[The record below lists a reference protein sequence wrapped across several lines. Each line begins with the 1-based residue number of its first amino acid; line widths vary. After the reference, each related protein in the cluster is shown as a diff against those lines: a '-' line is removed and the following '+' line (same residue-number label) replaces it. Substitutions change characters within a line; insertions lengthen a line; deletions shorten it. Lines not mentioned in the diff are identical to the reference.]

1 MGNIRNVKDYNM
13 QEKRILPRRRG
24 GVLLCVL
31 GCLFVFF
38 VTTEKDLAAAG
49 NILWTAGYVG
59 STLLWTVLLGCL
71 LGVIGTFVVY
81 RAAER
86 PAPEGAGKDNTGK
99 DNAVFC
105 RSAAWI
111 QNRSGAQVFF
121 GSLFLLCLAWLPVY
135 LAYYPGICAYD
146 APVQTGQIVEHY
158 YFDHHPIVH
167 TLLLQGML
175 WLGTQLFGSMNA
187 GMALYTALQML
198 LLAGSMSYGVLVL
211 HRRQVAAGW
220 QIVMLLLGMFFPF
233 HWYMSVSMTKDT
245 VFSAFLLLQLISLT
259 DLLLEDRRE
268 WRPGVRDLLFF
279 IGTVGMILFR
289 NNGKYAM
296 IVLLAFLFLAVCF
309 GKRARK
315 LWGRLFTVSVAAFC
329 IGLFVLSA
337 VFSATHAEQG
347 DRREMLS
354 MPIQQMA
361 RCMIYHGGVGVLP
374 EDDGTMSEQ
383 DRALVNDFIL
393 DEAYRDYDPGIA
405 DPVKRHTNT
414 YVVRYRSGDF
424 LRTYF
429 HLLKFY
435 PGDMINAA
443 LAVDAGFLSPFD
455 VTHATVNEV
464 QGREGLGYIQTRWE
478 EDTLNNRGIY
488 KDSKWPGLY
497 DRLETWADG
506 NGYLELPVLKYL
518 FVPGS
523 YLWLYLALAAI
534 LVIVDRKRYCL
545 PLAVIAGYYGTMLL
559 GPTVQMRYVYP
570 VMLALP
576 YLVALMPSFRSASLL
591 VIVLGVF
598 WPTFLTTVNR
608 VSAMEPQILDSA
620 RMMNPGTGTVIGRIL
635 LPYILPGV
643 VSGLKVS
650 MTTSLLMLNFAELM
664 GATHGMGYYVQN
676 SITYA
681 NYTHAV
687 AGILVIGMVVTVLS
701 ALVTQLQARLIKWH

>member
-1 MGNIRNVKDYNM
+1 M

-38 VTTEKDLAAAG
+38 VKTEKDLAAAG

-81 RAAER
+81 RVAER
-86 PAPEGAGKDNTGK
+86 PAPEGAGKDNTGKDNTGKDNTGK

-111 QNRSGAQVFF
+111 QKRSEAQVFF
-121 GSLFLLCLAWLPVY
+121 GSLLLLCLAWLPIY

-220 QIVMLLLGMFFPF
+220 QLVMLLLGMFFPF

-268 WRPGVRDLLFF
+268 WRPRVRDLLFF

-296 IVLLAFLFLAVCF
+296 IVLLAFLFLSVCF

-361 RCMIYHGGVGVLP
+361 RCMI
-374 EDDGTMSEQ
+374 
-383 DRALVNDFIL
+383 
-393 DEAYRDYDPGIA
+393 
-405 DPVKRHTNT
+405 
-414 YVVRYRSGDF
+414 
-424 LRTYF
+424 
-429 HLLKFY
+429 
-435 PGDMINAA
+435 
-443 LAVDAGFLSPFD
+443 
-455 VTHATVNEV
+455 
-464 QGREGLGYIQTRWE
+464 
-478 EDTLNNRGIY
+478 
-488 KDSKWPGLY
+488 
-497 DRLETWADG
+497 
-506 NGYLELPVLKYL
+506 
-518 FVPGS
+518 
-523 YLWLYLALAAI
+523 
-534 LVIVDRKRYCL
+534 
-545 PLAVIAGYYGTMLL
+545 
-559 GPTVQMRYVYP
+559 
-570 VMLALP
+570 
-576 YLVALMPSFRSASLL
+576 
-591 VIVLGVF
+591 
-598 WPTFLTTVNR
+598 
-608 VSAMEPQILDSA
+608 
-620 RMMNPGTGTVIGRIL
+620 
-635 LPYILPGV
+635 
-643 VSGLKVS
+643 
-650 MTTSLLMLNFAELM
+650 
-664 GATHGMGYYVQN
+664 
-676 SITYA
+676 
-681 NYTHAV
+681 
-687 AGILVIGMVVTVLS
+687 
-701 ALVTQLQARLIKWH
+701 